1 MKIRIRKKNQIQLKL
16 QSKNKKNIEINNFK
30 QVSITRK
37 YNIKFKLKVKAT
49 IFKIRMIIIKQMNI

>member
-37 YNIKFKLKVKAT
+37 YNIKSKLKVKAT